1 MKTSSEIL
9 RPAAFAACCVALTVI
24 ASACGS
30 SGDGGSDST
39 ASRQASASPDTE
51 VIKCPNESSKTRNID
66 YINKTGIPLRITAG
80 TANCGAFSETG
91 NPTGINSRI
100 VEVPRPSWTITASQ
114 RLEIRP
120 CSSQVQVRRCVWDAT
135 KKVYTND
142 CTLWAFTIARGD
154 ANPGRVLG
162 TVDVHYCGFAGT
174 DQTIQ
179 IRLNDGEAWGNSVR
193 FNSVVDAK
201 PVSVSAGRSP
211 RGPRSGDS
219 VSFFPLLTITTG

>member
-1 MKTSSEIL
+1 M
-9 RPAAFAACCVALTVI
+9 RPAASFACCVVLALI

-39 ASRQASASPDTE
+39 ANRQASASADTE

-100 VEVPRPSWTITASQ
+100 VEVPPPSFSVAAIQ

-120 CSSQVQVRRCVWDAT
+120 CSSQVQVRRCVWDAA

-179 IRLNDGEAWGNSVR
+179 IRLNDGEPWGNSVQ

-201 PVSVSAGRSP
+201 PVYVSAGRSP
-211 RGPRSGDS
+211 REPGSRDS

>member
-1 MKTSSEIL
+1 M
-9 RPAAFAACCVALTVI
+9 RPTASFACCVVLALI

-51 VIKCPNESSKTRNID
+51 VIKCPNEYSKTRNID

-100 VEVPRPSWTITASQ
+100 VEVPPPSFSVAAIQ

-211 RGPRSGDS
+211 VEPLSRDPF
-219 VSFFPLLTITTG
+219 SFIPLLTITTG